1 MLVNETTREQLALS
15 IWLFLYCRF
24 YNAVEIWL
32 RSCNFDFSSCFSESK
47 LHKVI
52 WTYSFSSLLSYW
64 AIFLR
69 LILGMT
75 KNQIPET
82 RRHNPCLKI
91 WDENIILQDI
101 HILLNTH
108 TRTRLSS
115 RLINLKL
122 RNRLKG
128 FLSKYFSLP
137 FGRHYGHVSVWQVFS
152 SVLHCQI
159 FFKTLYPSKKNIF
172 RI

>member
-15 IWLFLYCRF
+15 IWLFLRCRF
-24 YNAVEIWL
+24 YNAAEIWL
-32 RSCNFDFSSCFSESK
+32 RSWNFDFSSCFSESN
-47 LHKVI
+47 LHKII

-91 WDENIILQDI
+91 
-101 HILLNTH
+101 HILLNTQ

-115 RLINLKL
+115 WLINLKL

-128 FLSKYFSLP
+128 FLSKYFPVP